1 MHLSHCFTYRK
12 YRGYRYSSVSGRAAP
27 PKAKG
32 PSVCG
37 RHFEE
42 SELPLCEK
50 AGIAHNSKTAS
61 VAFIRQMI
69 WIDLCFGNHVIVG
82 RNSAPGKA
90 LDFSGC
96 NSRPGTGSL
105 HPVEAIE
112 AAAWHGFTRTRDIKM

>member
-1 MHLSHCFTYRK
+1 MHWSHCFTYRK

-42 SELPLCEK
+42 SELLLCEK

-61 VAFIRQMI
+61 VAFIRQSYGSTFA
-69 WIDLCFGNHVIVG
+69 FGNHVIAVVTSRLRVLTLD
-82 RNSAPGKA
+82 RNSGRFSVSVIA
-90 LDFSGC
+90 LQQP
-96 NSRPGTGSL
+96 R
-105 HPVEAIE
+105 
-112 AAAWHGFTRTRDIKM
+112 